1 MCEPSQKISGYFVG
15 KSTTGYINGA
25 FACKELIF
33 KLLTSD
39 MLMVDEVKSVL
50 VAVTGVLVTGYD
62 YDNVLWV
69 DVVCSGQDLNI
80 CMNTLGD

>member
-1 MCEPSQKISGYFVG
+1 M
-15 KSTTGYINGA
+15 
-25 FACKELIF
+25 
-33 KLLTSD
+33 LL
-39 MLMVDEVKSVL
+39 VDGVQSVL

-80 CMNTLGD
+80 CMNTLED